1 MDRLSLVINGLLAA
15 WAILELYTLARHWTA
30 RTPSRDKGSMFVI
43 GASVAFAFLLS
54 DTASLWATGWN
65 VPIPAMVQVL
75 GLIIMMGGIIFRFY
89 SIHILGRFFTPVVTF
104 QPEQTLVQNGPYRYI
119 RHPSYTGVWLA
130 FVGLGLSLSGWIQ
143 FAIFAILPLLG
154 LLYRIHVEEQM
165 LLQVFGPLY
174 RQYAAHTRKLI
185 PYLY

>member
-1 MDRLSLVINGLLAA
+1 MDRLSLVVNGLLAA

-75 GLIIMMGGIIFRFY
+75 GLIIMMGGIIFR
-89 SIHILGRFFTPVVTF
+89 LCF
-104 QPEQTLVQNGPYRYI
+104 QYL
-119 RHPSYTGVWLA
+119 
-130 FVGLGLSLSGWIQ
+130 
-143 FAIFAILPLLG
+143 
-154 LLYRIHVEEQM
+154 EE
-165 LLQVFGPLY
+165 
-174 RQYAAHTRKLI
+174 R
-185 PYLY
+185 